1 MGPAGPD
8 RTGTE
13 KGSSLPDVSPHPV
26 RAEPRVLYSPVS
38 GGFMQVLYEHPLVVP
53 HSRHT

>member
-1 MGPAGPD
+1 MGPGWNGPDWNGPCRTRPD

-13 KGSSLPDVSPHPV
+13 KVPGLPGVSPHPV

-38 GGFMQVLYEHPLVVP
+38 GGF
-53 HSRHT
+53 